1 MDNSNIQANE
11 TTFRDDIRDVI
22 NSHARET
29 GSNTPDFI
37 LAKYLTDCLD
47 AFENAS
53 NWRQCWHSTD
63 GVPEKFRE
71 NGPGSLVLESPD
83 AK

>member
-53 NWRQCWHSTD
+53 NWRQYWYSD
-63 GVPEKFRE
+63 GGVPPEFRE